1 MNPEAFIQTL
11 KQILSTYEKNDPIY
25 LQEIKA
31 DLVKKF
37 RIEIPINALETY
49 LKENG
54 YSNIYLKRQKDNQ
67 YQNKNEFKKK
77 DELNNNDR
85 MIQDDRFDDAED
97 DDVDDFDPN
106 AFLEENKEKIERL
119 TNEIFSFEDNI
130 SMIADYQKDSQG
142 ELFDQIVR
150 NNIRLVESI
159 AGSYSKK
166 IGHQME
172 FDDLVQ
178 EGILGLMKAI
188 KKFDPEKGYQFS
200 TYATWWI
207 RQSITRAIV
216 DKGYIIRVPVHMYE
230 TINKVLKIERQSI
243 LKFNKIDI
251 EWVTQQLDMNL
262 VQYLEVKKID
272 YQFLHLASLDT
283 IVSQEDEDT
292 SLIEF
297 IETRPHSGA
306 EDVSEA
312 LQDPELLVMKADQKC
327 MLLELMDSLK
337 DREKDVLFYRFGFN
351 EGEPKTLEE
360 IGQIYKVTRERI
372 RQIESKALKKLRE
385 KIRKKEFDWES
396 FVVYE
401 WSLL

>member
-1 MNPEAFIQTL
+1 VNPEAFIQTL
-11 KQILSTYEKNDPIY
+11 KQILSNYEKNDPIY

-37 RIEIPINALETY
+37 RIELPINALETY

-130 SMIADYQKDSQG
+130 SMIADYQKDGQG

-292 SLIEF
+292 SLIDF
-297 IETRPHSGA
+297 IETRHHSGVD
-306 EDVSEA
+306 DVSEA
-312 LQDPELLVMKADQKC
+312 LQDPELLVMKADQKR

-396 FVVYE
+396 LVVYE
-401 WSLL
+401 

>member
-1 MNPEAFIQTL
+1 VNPEAFIQTL

-130 SMIADYQKDSQG
+130 SMIADYQKDGQG

-207 RQSITRAIV
+207 RQSITSAIV

-292 SLIEF
+292 SLIDF

-312 LQDPELLVMKADQKC
+312 LQDPELLVMKADQKR

-337 DREKDVLFYRFGFN
+337 DREKDVLFYRFGLN

-401 WSLL
+401 

>member
-11 KQILSTYEKNDPIY
+11 KQILSNYEKNDPIY

-130 SMIADYQKDSQG
+130 SMIADYQKDGQG

-159 AGSYSKK
+159 AGNYSKK

-292 SLIEF
+292 SLIDF

-312 LQDPELLVMKADQKC
+312 LQDPELLVMKADQKR

-385 KIRKKEFDWES
+385 KIRKKDCCI
-396 FVVYE
+396 
-401 WSLL
+401 

>member
-130 SMIADYQKDSQG
+130 SMIADYQKDGQG

-292 SLIEF
+292 SLIDF

-306 EDVSEA
+306 EDVSET
-312 LQDPELLVMKADQKC
+312 LQDPELLVMKANQRR

-401 WSLL
+401 

>member
-11 KQILSTYEKNDPIY
+11 KQILSNYEKNDPIY

-37 RIEIPINALETY
+37 RIELPINALETY

-130 SMIADYQKDSQG
+130 SMIADYQKDGQG

-188 KKFDPEKGYQFS
+188 KKFDPENGYQFS

-216 DKGYIIRVPVHMYE
+216 DKGYIIRVPVHKYE

-292 SLIEF
+292 SLIDF

-312 LQDPELLVMKADQKC
+312 LQDPELLVMKADQKR

-372 RQIESKALKKLRE
+372 RQIESKALKKLKE
-385 KIRKKEFDWES
+385 KISKKELDRES

-401 WSLL
+401 

>member
-11 KQILSTYEKNDPIY
+11 KQILSNYEKNDPIY

-37 RIEIPINALETY
+37 RIELPINALETY

-119 TNEIFSFEDNI
+119 TNEIFSFEYNI
-130 SMIADYQKDSQG
+130 SMIADYQKDGQG

-188 KKFDPEKGYQFS
+188 KKFDPENGYQFS

-216 DKGYIIRVPVHMYE
+216 DKGYIIRVPVHKYE

-292 SLIEF
+292 SLIDF

-312 LQDPELLVMKADQKC
+312 LQDPELLVMKADQKR

-372 RQIESKALKKLRE
+372 RQIESKALKKLKE
-385 KIRKKEFDWES
+385 KISKKELDRES

-401 WSLL
+401 

>member
-130 SMIADYQKDSQG
+130 SMIADYQKDGQG

-292 SLIEF
+292 SLIDF

-312 LQDPELLVMKADQKC
+312 LQDPELLVMKADQKR
-327 MLLELMDSLK
+327 MLLELMDSLI

-401 WSLL
+401 

>member
-130 SMIADYQKDSQG
+130 SMIADYQKDGQG

-188 KKFDPEKGYQFS
+188 KKFDPENGYQFS

-216 DKGYIIRVPVHMYE
+216 DKGYIIRVPVHKYE

-292 SLIEF
+292 SLIDF

-312 LQDPELLVMKADQKC
+312 LQDPELLVMKADQKR

-372 RQIESKALKKLRE
+372 RQIESKALKKLKE
-385 KIRKKEFDWES
+385 KISKKELDRES

-401 WSLL
+401 

>member
-130 SMIADYQKDSQG
+130 SMIADYQKDGQG

-188 KKFDPEKGYQFS
+188 KKFDPENGYQFS

-216 DKGYIIRVPVHMYE
+216 DKGYIIRVPVHKYE

-292 SLIEF
+292 SLIDF

-312 LQDPELLVMKADQKC
+312 LQDPELLVMKADQKR
-327 MLLELMDSLK
+327 MLLELMDSLI

-372 RQIESKALKKLRE
+372 RQIESKALKKLKE
-385 KIRKKEFDWES
+385 KISKKELDRES

-401 WSLL
+401 

>member
-11 KQILSTYEKNDPIY
+11 KQILSNYEKNDPIY

-37 RIEIPINALETY
+37 RIELPINALETY

-130 SMIADYQKDSQG
+130 SMIADYQKDGQG

-188 KKFDPEKGYQFS
+188 KKFDPENGYQFS

-216 DKGYIIRVPVHMYE
+216 DKGYIIRVPVHKYE

-292 SLIEF
+292 SLIDF

-312 LQDPELLVMKADQKC
+312 LQDPELLVMKADQKR
-327 MLLELMDSLK
+327 MLLELMDSLI

-372 RQIESKALKKLRE
+372 RQIESKALKKLKE
-385 KIRKKEFDWES
+385 KISKKEFDRES

-401 WSLL
+401 

>member
-119 TNEIFSFEDNI
+119 TNEFFSFEDNI
-130 SMIADYQKDSQG
+130 SMIADYQKDGQG

-292 SLIEF
+292 SLIDF

-312 LQDPELLVMKADQKC
+312 LQDPELLVMKADQKR
-327 MLLELMDSLK
+327 MLLELMDSLI

-385 KIRKKEFDWES
+385 KIRKKEMDRES
-396 FVVYE
+396 FVV
-401 WSLL
+401 

>member
-97 DDVDDFDPN
+97 DEVDDFDPN

-130 SMIADYQKDSQG
+130 SMIADYQKDGQG

-292 SLIEF
+292 SLIDF

-312 LQDPELLVMKADQKC
+312 LQDPELLVMKADQKR
-327 MLLELMDSLK
+327 MLLELMDSLI

-401 WSLL
+401 

>member
-11 KQILSTYEKNDPIY
+11 KQILSNYEKNDPIY

-37 RIEIPINALETY
+37 RIELPINALETY

-130 SMIADYQKDSQG
+130 SMIADYQKDGQG

-216 DKGYIIRVPVHMYE
+216 DKGYIIRVPVHKYE

-262 VQYLEVKKID
+262 VQYLEVKK
-272 YQFLHLASLDT
+272 
-283 IVSQEDEDT
+283 
-292 SLIEF
+292 
-297 IETRPHSGA
+297 
-306 EDVSEA
+306 
-312 LQDPELLVMKADQKC
+312 
-327 MLLELMDSLK
+327 
-337 DREKDVLFYRFGFN
+337 
-351 EGEPKTLEE
+351 
-360 IGQIYKVTRERI
+360 
-372 RQIESKALKKLRE
+372 
-385 KIRKKEFDWES
+385 
-396 FVVYE
+396 
-401 WSLL
+401 

>member
-11 KQILSTYEKNDPIY
+11 KQILSNYEKNDPIY

-130 SMIADYQKDSQG
+130 SMIADYQKDGQG

-292 SLIEF
+292 SLIDF

-312 LQDPELLVMKADQKC
+312 LQDPELLVMKADQKR

-385 KIRKKEFDWES
+385 KIRKKEMDRES
-396 FVVYE
+396 FVV
-401 WSLL
+401 

>member
-11 KQILSTYEKNDPIY
+11 KQILSNYEKNDPIY

-130 SMIADYQKDSQG
+130 SMIADYQKDGQG

-292 SLIEF
+292 SLIDF

-312 LQDPELLVMKADQKC
+312 LQDPELLVMKADQKR

-385 KIRKKEFDWES
+385 KIRKKDCCI
-396 FVVYE
+396 
-401 WSLL
+401 

>member
-11 KQILSTYEKNDPIY
+11 KQILSNYEKNDPIY

-37 RIEIPINALETY
+37 RIELPINALETY

-119 TNEIFSFEDNI
+119 TNEIFSFEYNI
-130 SMIADYQKDSQG
+130 SMIADYQKDGQG

-188 KKFDPEKGYQFS
+188 KKFDPENGYQFS

-216 DKGYIIRVPVHMYE
+216 DKGYIIRVPVHKYE

-292 SLIEF
+292 SLIDF

-312 LQDPELLVMKADQKC
+312 LQDPELLVMKADQKR
-327 MLLELMDSLK
+327 MLLELMDSLI

-372 RQIESKALKKLRE
+372 RQIESKALKKLKE
-385 KIRKKEFDWES
+385 KISKKELDRES

-401 WSLL
+401 

>member
-119 TNEIFSFEDNI
+119 TNEFFSFEDNI
-130 SMIADYQKDSQG
+130 SMIADYQKDGQG

-292 SLIEF
+292 SLIDF

-312 LQDPELLVMKADQKC
+312 LQDPELLVMKADQKR

-401 WSLL
+401 

>member
-37 RIEIPINALETY
+37 RIELPINALETY

-130 SMIADYQKDSQG
+130 SMIADYQKDGQG

-188 KKFDPEKGYQFS
+188 KKFDPENGYQFS

-216 DKGYIIRVPVHMYE
+216 DKGYIIRVPVHKYE

-292 SLIEF
+292 SLIDF

-312 LQDPELLVMKADQKC
+312 LQDPELLVMKADQKR

-372 RQIESKALKKLRE
+372 RQIESKALKKLKE
-385 KIRKKEFDWES
+385 KISKKELDRES

-401 WSLL
+401 

>member
-11 KQILSTYEKNDPIY
+11 KQILSNYEKNDPIY

-130 SMIADYQKDSQG
+130 SMIADYQKDGQG

-188 KKFDPEKGYQFS
+188 KKFDPENGYQFS

-292 SLIEF
+292 SLIDF

-312 LQDPELLVMKADQKC
+312 LQDPELLVMKADQKR
-327 MLLELMDSLK
+327 MLLELMDSLI

-372 RQIESKALKKLRE
+372 RQIESKALKKLKE
-385 KIRKKEFDWES
+385 KISKKELDRES

-401 WSLL
+401 

>member
-130 SMIADYQKDSQG
+130 SMIADYQKDGQE

-150 NNIRLVESI
+150 NNIRLIESI

-188 KKFDPEKGYQFS
+188 KKFDPENGYQFS

-292 SLIEF
+292 SLIDF

-312 LQDPELLVMKADQKC
+312 LQDPELLVMKADQKR

-385 KIRKKEFDWES
+385 KIRKKEFDRES

-401 WSLL
+401 

>member
-130 SMIADYQKDSQG
+130 SMIADYQKDGQG

-292 SLIEF
+292 SLIDF

-312 LQDPELLVMKADQKC
+312 LQDPELLVMKADQKR

>member
-130 SMIADYQKDSQG
+130 SMIADYQKDGQG

-292 SLIEF
+292 SLIDF

-312 LQDPELLVMKADQKC
+312 LQDPELLVMKADQKR

-401 WSLL
+401 

>member
-37 RIEIPINALETY
+37 CIEIPINALETY

-97 DDVDDFDPN
+97 DDDDDFDPN

-142 ELFDQIVR
+142 ELFDQIVE

-292 SLIEF
+292 SLIDF
-297 IETRPHSGA
+297 IETRPHSGSK
-306 EDVSEA
+306 DVSEA
-312 LQDPELLVMKADQKC
+312 LHDPELLVMKADRKRV
-327 MLLELMDSLK
+327 LLELMDSLK
-337 DREKDVLFYRFGFN
+337 DREKDVLLYRFGFK

-385 KIRKKEFDWES
+385 KIRKKEMDRES
-396 FVVYE
+396 FVV
-401 WSLL
+401 

>member
-11 KQILSTYEKNDPIY
+11 KQILSNYEKNDPIY

-130 SMIADYQKDSQG
+130 SMIADYQKDGQG

-159 AGSYSKK
+159 ASSYSKK

-216 DKGYIIRVPVHMYE
+216 EKGYIIRVPVHMYE

-262 VQYLEVKKID
+262 VQYLKVKKID

-292 SLIEF
+292 NLIDF

-312 LQDPELLVMKADQKC
+312 LQDPELLVMKDDQKR

-385 KIRKKEFDWES
+385 KIRKKELDRES

-401 WSLL
+401 

>member
-130 SMIADYQKDSQG
+130 SMIADYQKDGQG

-283 IVSQEDEDT
+283 IVSQEDEDM
-292 SLIEF
+292 SLIDF

-312 LQDPELLVMKADQKC
+312 LQDPELLVMKADQKR

-401 WSLL
+401 

>member
-11 KQILSTYEKNDPIY
+11 KQILSNYEKNDPIY

-37 RIEIPINALETY
+37 RIELPINALETY

-130 SMIADYQKDSQG
+130 SMIADYQKDGQG

-188 KKFDPEKGYQFS
+188 KKFDPENGYQFS

-216 DKGYIIRVPVHMYE
+216 DKGYIIRVPVHKYE

-292 SLIEF
+292 SLIDF

-312 LQDPELLVMKADQKC
+312 LQDPELLVMKADQKR
-327 MLLELMDSLK
+327 MLLELMDSLI

-401 WSLL
+401 

>member
-11 KQILSTYEKNDPIY
+11 KQILSNYEKNDPIY

-37 RIEIPINALETY
+37 RIELPINALETY

-130 SMIADYQKDSQG
+130 SMIADYQKDGQG

-188 KKFDPEKGYQFS
+188 KKFDPENGYQFS

-216 DKGYIIRVPVHMYE
+216 DKGYIIRVPVHKYE

-292 SLIEF
+292 SLIDF

-312 LQDPELLVMKADQKC
+312 LQDPELLVMKADQKR
-327 MLLELMDSLK
+327 MLLELMDSLI

-372 RQIESKALKKLRE
+372 RQIESKALKKLKE
-385 KIRKKEFDWES
+385 KISKKELDRES

-401 WSLL
+401 

>member
-11 KQILSTYEKNDPIY
+11 KQILSNYEKNDPIY

-37 RIEIPINALETY
+37 RIELPINALETY

-130 SMIADYQKDSQG
+130 SMIADYQKDGQG

-188 KKFDPEKGYQFS
+188 KKFDPENGYQFS

-216 DKGYIIRVPVHMYE
+216 DKGYIIRVPVHKYE

-292 SLIEF
+292 SLIDF

-312 LQDPELLVMKADQKC
+312 LQDPELLVMKADQKR
-327 MLLELMDSLK
+327 MLLELMDSLI

-385 KIRKKEFDWES
+385 KIRKKEMDRES
-396 FVVYE
+396 FVV
-401 WSLL
+401 